1 TSSRTMA
8 LAGTRARVGDWTGGD
23 EPVRAQPGGLVTA
36 GEVHPQLG
44 SALLSVAAQLR
55 LGLLRDRA
63 DRGLDVQ
70 ARLHPVRGHT
80 VRSWAPAGGSA
91 DHRWDGDRQDGASP
105 EARVRAD
112 DRGQVRDLVRV
123 VRQRRRTVL
132 GLVL

>member
-1 TSSRTMA
+1 GPGTRSNRTGRTRGRSSTRPRTCSASRSTSSRTMA

-70 ARLHPVRGHT
+70 ARL
-80 VRSWAPAGGSA
+80 
-91 DHRWDGDRQDGASP
+91 
-105 EARVRAD
+105 
-112 DRGQVRDLVRV
+112 
-123 VRQRRRTVL
+123 
-132 GLVL
+132 